1 MTESNLQ
8 GFIYLTNTQYAELVA
23 NGSITVNGTTITYNK
38 DTIYITEDDISIEA
52 FYNPET
58 ETLIAKKITL
68 DGKDLTET
76 LNSLQNSINTIN
88 TNVSN
93 IHIPTNVGELNNDMA
108 YVTIDGVRDVIS
120 STPISTFDNDI
131 SYATEDYVN
140 ANGGKID
147 SISVNGVAQTID
159 ANKNVDIQINLDEVN
174 TQVDEVNTQLEET
187 NTNLANLE
195 TKVEEALEITDLTE
209 E

>member
-8 GFIYLTNTQYAELVA
+8 GFIYLTNAQYAELVA
-23 NGSITVNGTTITYNK
+23 NNTLTVNGTTITYNK
-38 DTIYITEDDISIEA
+38 DTIYITEDDIAIEA

-76 LNSLQNSINTIN
+76 LNSLQSSINTIN

-93 IHIPTNVGELNNDMA
+93 IHIPTAVGELTNDM
-108 YVTIDGVRDVIS
+108 
-120 STPISTFDNDI
+120 N
-131 SYATEDYVN
+131 YATEDYVDT
-140 ANGGKID
+140 NGGKIN

-174 TQVDEVNTQLEET
+174 TQVEET

>member
-8 GFIYLTNTQYAELVA
+8 GFIYLTNAQYNELVA
-23 NGSITVNGTTITYNK
+23 NNTLTVNGTTITYNK
-38 DTIYITEDDISIEA
+38 DTIYITEDDIAIEA

-58 ETLIAKKITL
+58 ETLIAKKIIL
-68 DGKDLTET
+68 NGKDLTDT

-93 IHIPTNVGELNNDMA
+93 LFIPEALGELQND
-108 YVTIDGVRDVIS
+108 VGFVRYEEVMDLIHD
-120 STPISTFDNDI
+120 TPIGTFTNDVG
-131 SYATEDYVN
+131 YVTEDYVEQN
-140 ANGGKID
+140 SGKID

-159 ANKNVDIQINLDEVN
+159 ANKNVDIQINLG
-174 TQVDEVNTQLEET
+174 EVNTQLEET
-187 NTNLANLE
+187 NTNLASLE